1 MAKKISSSIRTAIE
15 RINLKL
21 AAKGQILMAA
31 RRTTRQ
37 FGNYY
42 ILDLN
47 GNVVDVDIDP
57 QELARKLHVLT
68 EKGEVQVESCR

>member
-1 MAKKISSSIRTAIE
+1 
-15 RINLKL
+15 
-21 AAKGQILMAA
+21 MAA

-37 FGNYY
+37 FGDYY

-68 EKGEVQVESCR
+68 EKEEVQVESCR